1 MSKKPNQQVADILR
15 MMLKYLT
22 RCQIFY
28 EKLRNKMKVILKAQ
42 LFIINGLFHGCVFE
56 NYKRFFTF
64 SITLPQRLLPPPQL
78 QLKSWSHVPSAYPWA
93 TQL

>member
-1 MSKKPNQQVADILR
+1 
-15 MMLKYLT
+15 MMVYV
-22 RCQIFY
+22 Q
-28 EKLRNKMKVILKAQ
+28 KAQ
-42 LFIINGLFHGCVFE
+42 LFIMDVLFHGCVFE

-78 QLKSWSHVPSAYPWA
+78 QLKSWSQVPSAYPWA

>member
-28 EKLRNKMKVILKAQ
+28 EKLRNEMKVILKAQ
-42 LFIINGLFHGCVFE
+42 F
-56 NYKRFFTF
+56 Y
-64 SITLPQRLLPPPQL
+64 S
-78 QLKSWSHVPSAYPWA
+78 
-93 TQL
+93 